1 MKMFTIK
8 VGERVVIPSWKDL
21 KITVSRI
28 FFLDK
33 EDLETKFQDNAVRVM
48 LELDWGTFGKS
59 RVSMTDENKT
69 WYRYTS
75 AN

>member
-1 MKMFTIK
+1 MFTIE
-8 VGERVVIPSWKDL
+8 VGERVVIPSWKEL
-21 KITVSRI
+21 KVVVSRI
-28 FFLDK
+28 YFLDNQ
-33 EDLETKFQDNAVRVM
+33 DLETKFQDKCVRVM

-59 RVSMTDENKT
+59 KVSMCDENKT

>member
-1 MKMFTIK
+1 MFTIK
-8 VGERVVIPSWKDL
+8 VGERVVIPTWKDM
-21 KITVSRI
+21 KVVVSRI

-33 EDLETKFQDNAVRVM
+33 EDLETKFQDNAVRIM
-48 LELDWGTFGKS
+48 LELDWGTYGKS
-59 RVSMTDENKT
+59 RVAMTDENKT

>member
-1 MKMFTIK
+1 MFNIK

-21 KITVSRI
+21 KIVVSRI
-28 FFLDK
+28 FFLDNQ
-33 EDLETKFQDNAVRVM
+33 DVETKFQDNAVRVM

-59 RVSMTDENKT
+59 RVSMNDENKT

-75 AN
+75 SN

>member
-1 MKMFTIK
+1 MFTIK

-33 EDLETKFQDNAVRVM
+33 EDVETKFQDNAVRVM